1 MRIFRFTIPLLALV
15 AAGCIHEP
23 PRYTEV
29 FTVRAGESA
38 PAPGSAPGIIWR
50 LDENDLKALSPA
62 PIVPAPPPPRLAPPP
77 RPNAEYPP
85 PMYYYG
91 RPVY

>member
-1 MRIFRFTIPLLALV
+1 MRIFHIASPLLALM

-29 FTVRAGESA
+29 FTVKAGEAA

-50 LDENDLKALSPA
+50 LDENELKALSPA
-62 PIVPAPPPPRLAPPP
+62 PIVPAPPPPKLASPP
-77 RPNAEYPP
+77 RPNAEYPA

>member
-1 MRIFRFTIPLLALV
+1 MRIFRLTIPLLALM
-15 AAGCIHEP
+15 AAGCVHEP
-23 PRYTEV
+23 PRYIEV
-29 FTVRAGESA
+29 FTVRAGEAA

-62 PIVPAPPPPRLAPPP
+62 PIVPAPPPPSLAPPP
-77 RPNAEYPP
+77 RPNAEHS